1 MENRLD
7 AIEQNISDLQSAVT
21 KLQSAYDSGK
31 IITSVTPIDEGNGG
45 WKITFSDNSYICLT
59 DGDNGND
66 GVTPFLL
73 IDQDGY
79 WCVSYD
85 NGETFARVENSN
97 GEYIK
102 AQGPTGGQ
110 GEQGAEGV
118 SIRVVINDEGYYVY
132 EMYYLSNP
140 TVVIDTITT
149 PYTSDTSKLISSIQ
163 QDDKTNIITIFLADG
178 SSFVFNKCYN
188 VPTSI
193 AILRTDNVV
202 LNTDSVDV
210 VEFRVNPSNAIFN
223 YDVTSE
229 ECQIAIDIVGK
240 TRSSSYITTPTNYKL
255 IKVEQCFDENGF
267 IKQGQF
273 KAYIKDSGISKNYK
287 EQVTFVLTVLDAN
300 NQTIQLS
307 SSAINVV
314 FAGNALSYFAF
325 LRKDNICVVKDIEL
339 TIDGKSLE
347 LLTPYIANREN
358 LIATFTTNGE
368 KVLVNGLEQIS
379 GVTSN
384 DFTMPITYSIVS
396 ADGTVENYVV
406 NLTTT
411 GLPIVVIN
419 TPDEATIPPKTA
431 DWLPDTE
438 FKIIKSDG
446 TIDYESI
453 VNIRGR
459 GNTTWGFPKKPY
471 AIKLEKKASILG
483 MPKHKRWVLLANWM
497 DRTML
502 RNRVAFRIS
511 EMTDLA
517 WTPRGEFVEVVLN
530 GEHKGCYYLC
540 EQIKI
545 DENRVNIDE
554 LEDTDNEGDAV
565 TGGYLMELD
574 KYYDELFK
582 FKSSI
587 MQLPY
592 MFKDPDEITDA
603 QFQYMQNFI
612 NTLEE
617 TLYDDDKF
625 AKREYTQYLDI
636 DSFID
641 WWFVHEL
648 TGNTEPKHP
657 KSTYVHKDRLGLL
670 KAGPVWDFDWGT
682 FVKSKTQ
689 SFSVVNAT
697 YYKRLFEDPI
707 FKSRIK
713 ERWNTFKPYFDTV
726 GAYIESEANKLII
739 TDSLNSNMWPITQ
752 NVNGDATLSFLESVS
767 LMKDNYNAKLN
778 WLDKQIQQY

>member
-1 MENRLD
+1 
-7 AIEQNISDLQSAVT
+7 
-21 KLQSAYDSGK
+21 
-31 IITSVTPIDEGNGG
+31 
-45 WKITFSDNSYICLT
+45 
-59 DGDNGND
+59 
-66 GVTPFLL
+66 
-73 IDQDGY
+73 
-79 WCVSYD
+79 
-85 NGETFARVENSN
+85 
-97 GEYIK
+97 
-102 AQGPTGGQ
+102 
-110 GEQGAEGV
+110 
-118 SIRVVINDEGYYVY
+118 
-132 EMYYLSNP
+132 
-140 TVVIDTITT
+140 
-149 PYTSDTSKLISSIQ
+149 
-163 QDDKTNIITIFLADG
+163 
-178 SSFVFNKCYN
+178 
-188 VPTSI
+188 
-193 AILRTDNVV
+193 
-202 LNTDSVDV
+202 
-210 VEFRVNPSNAIFN
+210 
-223 YDVTSE
+223 
-229 ECQIAIDIVGK
+229 
-240 TRSSSYITTPTNYKL
+240 
-255 IKVEQCFDENGF
+255 
-267 IKQGQF
+267 
-273 KAYIKDSGISKNYK
+273 
-287 EQVTFVLTVLDAN
+287 
-300 NQTIQLS
+300 
-307 SSAINVV
+307 
-314 FAGNALSYFAF
+314 
-325 LRKDNICVVKDIEL
+325 
-339 TIDGKSLE
+339 
-347 LLTPYIANREN
+347 
-358 LIATFTTNGE
+358 
-368 KVLVNGLEQIS
+368 
-379 GVTSN
+379 
-384 DFTMPITYSIVS
+384 
-396 ADGTVENYVV
+396 
-406 NLTTT
+406 
-411 GLPIVVIN
+411 
-419 TPDEATIPPKTA
+419 
-431 DWLPDTE
+431 
-438 FKIIKSDG
+438 
-446 TIDYESI
+446 
-453 VNIRGR
+453 
-459 GNTTWGFPKKPY
+459 
-471 AIKLEKKASILG
+471 

-648 TGNTEPKHP
+648 TGNTEPQHP

-689 SFSVVNAT
+689 SFSVVKAT

-752 NVNGDATLSFLESVS
+752 DVNGDATLSFLESIS

-778 WLDKQIQQY
+778 WLDKHIQQY

>member
-7 AIEQNISDLQSAVT
+7 AIEQNISDLQSAIT

-31 IITSVTPIDEGNGG
+31 IITSVTPIDEENGG

-149 PYTSDTSKLISSIQ
+149 HYTSDASKLISSIQ

-178 SSFVFNKCYN
+178 SSFVFNKSYN

-255 IKVEQCFDENGF
+255 MKVEQCFDENG
-267 IKQGQF
+267 IMKQGQY
-273 KAYIKDSGISKNYK
+273 KAHIKDCGVSNNYK
-287 EQVTFVLTVLDAN
+287 EQVAIVLTIPNAN

-307 SSAINVV
+307 SSAFNVIC
-314 FAGNALSYFAF
+314 AGNTLSYFAF
-325 LRKDNICVVKDIEL
+325 LEKDNISVAKDIEL
-339 TIDGKSLE
+339 PINEHSLE

-368 KVLVNGLEQIS
+368 KVIVNGIEQIS
-379 GVTSN
+379 GVTKN
-384 DFTMPITYSIVS
+384 DFTSPVTYSIVS
-396 ADGTVENYVV
+396 ADGKVENYVV

-438 FKIIKSDG
+438 FKIINNDG
-446 TIDYESI
+446 SIDYESLI
-453 VNIRGR
+453 NIRGR
-459 GNTTWGFPKKPY
+459 GNSTWTYPKKPY

-517 WTPRGEFVEVVLN
+517 WTPRGEFVEVILN

-545 DENRVNIDE
+545 DENRVNIAE
-554 LEDTDNEGDAV
+554 LEDTDNEGDTV

-592 MFKDPDEITDA
+592 MFKDPDEITDM
-603 QFQYMQNFI
+603 QYQYMQNFI

-617 TLYDDDKF
+617 ALYDDERF
-625 AKREYTQYLDI
+625 ANREYAKYLDI

-641 WWFVHEL
+641 WWFVYEL
-648 TGNTEPKHP
+648 TGNYEPNAP
-657 KSTYVHKDRLGLL
+657 KSVYMYKDRLRPLM
-670 KAGPVWDFDWGT
+670 AGPVWDFDWGT
-682 FVKSKTQ
+682 FMTWKTKYY
-689 SFSVVNAT
+689 SVNKAI
-697 YYKRLFEDPI
+697 YFERLFQDPT
-707 FKSRIK
+707 FKTRIK
-713 ERWNTFKPYFDTV
+713 ERWNLLKPNFETV
-726 GAYIESEANKLII
+726 GAYIDEEASKLII
-739 TDSLNSNMWPITQ
+739 SDSINSPMWPITQ
-752 NVNGDATLSFLESVS
+752 NINGDETMSFLESVS